1 MEVYCTRPQ
10 CPRPQNHFPDFDNTA
25 TLRTAQQKFCTTC
38 GMPLILAGRYIPTKQ
53 LGRGGFGAAFLA
65 RDRYTPVMRQCV
77 VKQFLP
83 AGNLTATQLKI
94 ALNLFERE
102 ATVLEEIGNQHDQIP
117 DLFAYFPV
125 IVEGY
130 SPGQQEQFFYLVQ
143 EYIDGLNLE
152 EELAQR
158 GSFSEP
164 EVVEVLR
171 EILKVLDFVHNK
183 DIIHRDI
190 KPSNI
195 MRDSNGRLYLLD
207 FGAVKQITKSLTS
220 AASTGIYS
228 QGFAPPEQISGGQV
242 FPSSDLYALAVTII
256 TLLTHKDATELF
268 DGFTNQWQWQ
278 NHTNVSPYLAK
289 ILNKMLQSA
298 ANKRFQSA
306 AQVLEGLQT
315 LRNSPSNPKQPPLN
329 QPAANKQTAP
339 TQIKNPGNNQIPS
352 SRQTPSVRQFSTIEI
367 LTGAGFSGLQG
378 GLIAIAL
385 MSLVKSQIVAL
396 FISGAIL
403 SILIYAQTRRWLERF
418 DLLIIPTITFAI
430 IYFFPTLQA
439 SLGIQTVV
447 VLSVAAGLV
456 SIALTSLFRLI
467 YRLLSQI
474 L

>member
-1 MEVYCTRPQ
+1 
-10 CPRPQNHFPDFDNTA
+10 
-25 TLRTAQQKFCTTC
+25 
-38 GMPLILAGRYIPTKQ
+38 MPLILAGRYIPTKQ

-83 AGNLTATQLKI
+83 AGNLTPKQLKI
-94 ALNLFERE
+94 ALGLFERE
-102 ATVLEEIGNQHDQIP
+102 ATVLEEIGNQNDQIP

-152 EELAQR
+152 EELSQR
-158 GSFSEP
+158 GNFSES
-164 EVVEVLR
+164 EVVEVLC
-171 EILKVLDFVHNK
+171 EILKILDFVHNK
-183 DIIHRDI
+183 EIIHRDI

-195 MRDSNGRLYLLD
+195 MRDRNGRLFLLD
-207 FGAVKQITKSLTS
+207 FGAVKQITKSPTS
-220 AASTGIYS
+220 SATSTGIYS

-256 TLLTHKDATELF
+256 TLLTNKDATELF
-268 DGFTNQWQWQ
+268 DGLSNQWRWQ

-289 ILNKMLQSA
+289 ILNKMLQNA

-306 AQVLEGLQT
+306 KQVLEALQT
-315 LRNSPSNPKQPPLN
+315 IKNPQSNPKQPPIN
-329 QPAANKQTAP
+329 QPTP
-339 TQIKNPGNNQIPS
+339 LTQVNNPIRVP
-352 SRQTPSVRQFSTIEI
+352 RQTQSVQQFSTIEI
-367 LTGAGFSGLQG
+367 LVGAGFSGLQG

-385 MSLVKSQIVAL
+385 ISLVKSPIVAL
-396 FISGAIL
+396 SISGAIL

-418 DLLIIPTITFAI
+418 DLLIIPIITFAI
-430 IYFFPTLQA
+430 IYFFPVLQA
-439 SLGIQTVV
+439 SLGIQTVI
-447 VLSVAAGLV
+447 VLSIAAGLI

-467 YRLLSQI
+467 YRLLSLI